1 MSLFNIK
8 REGFQSEN
16 VNNLVLVYFCVN
28 CITLNPGI
36 VGDRGL
42 HDTRILNCRQL
53 YIDTSHYCHTTDEC

>member
-36 VGDRGL
+36 VGYRGL
-42 HDTRILNCRQL
+42 HIPNILC
-53 YIDTSHYCHTTDEC
+53 CHMIYWIADNYT